1 MLGNILK
8 IVPYIGLDLI
18 SLLFGYLS
26 FMGIVISIDK
36 IYYMIR
42 HPKNYLIY
50 TKDDESFG
58 WIMDFCIVL
67 LQLVLAVT
75 FCTFCVATIICL
87 FNKFL

>member
-8 IVPYIGLDLI
+8 IVPYIGLGLI

-26 FMGIVISIDK
+26 FMGIVISVDK

>member
-8 IVPYIGLDLI
+8 IVPYIGLGLI

-26 FMGIVISIDK
+26 FMGIVISVDK

-58 WIMDFCIVL
+58 WVMDFCIVL